1 MTKHINMCKS
11 LTGEYKMAT
20 RQIISKNINIASG
33 AYVGKDGEIWVDT
46 VSNTLK
52 VSDGATAGGVVIT
65 TDGTSGGAWADIT
78 NISNANGP
86 TSVVIGK
93 NAGGAGTN
101 AVAIGE
107 QAGKTTQGTK
117 AVAIGVNA
125 GNDTQGTKAVAI
137 GDQAGKTDQSSSA
150 VAVGEQAG
158 LTTQSQHGIAIGAQ
172 AGQTT
177 QGTSAV
183 AVGKQAGKVNQG
195 NEAVAI
201 GNLAGVNNQAANSIV
216 ISASPTALENIVED
230 VFIVKPVRNGG
241 AGALPT
247 GFHAVAYNPT
257 TGEFAYYGSAG

>member
-1 MTKHINMCKS
+1 
-11 LTGEYKMAT
+11 MAT
-20 RQIISKNINIASG
+20 RKIISKNINAASG
-33 AYVGKDGEIWVDT
+33 AYVGKDGEMWVDT
-46 VSNTLK
+46 NTNLMK
-52 VSDGATAGGVVIT
+52 ISDGATPGGVIVT

-78 NISNANGP
+78 NISNASGP

-117 AVAIGVNA
+117 AVA
-125 GNDTQGTKAVAI
+125 
-137 GDQAGKTDQSSSA
+137 
-150 VAVGEQAG
+150 VGEQAG

-177 QGTSAV
+177 QGTSSLAI
-183 AVGKQAGKVNQG
+183 GKQAGKVNQG

>member
-1 MTKHINMCKS
+1 LNIERVPIS
-11 LTGEYKMAT
+11 GEYKMAT
-20 RQIISKNINIASG
+20 RQIVSKNINVASG
-33 AYVGKDGEIWVDT
+33 AYIGKDGEMWIDT
-46 VSNTLK
+46 NTNLMK
-52 VSDGATAGGVVIT
+52 ISDGATPGGVIVT

-101 AVAIGE
+101 AVAVGE
-107 QAGKTTQGTK
+107 DAGKTTQGTE
-117 AVAIGVNA
+117 AVAIGV
-125 GNDTQGTKAVAI
+125 
-137 GDQAGKTDQSSSA
+137 
-150 VAVGEQAG
+150 
-158 LTTQSQHGIAIGAQ
+158 Q

-177 QGTSAV
+177 QSNQAVAIGPYTGKTTQGASAV
-183 AVGKQAGKVNQG
+183 AVGKSAGETNQG
-195 NEAVAI
+195 AQSVAI
-201 GNLAGVNNQAANSIV
+201 GLSAGKTNQAANSIV
-216 ISASPTALENIVED
+216 INATGGAVENVVED

>member
-1 MTKHINMCKS
+1 
-11 LTGEYKMAT
+11 MAT
-20 RQIISKNINIASG
+20 RQIVSKNINVASG
-33 AYVGKDGEIWVDT
+33 AYIGKDGEMWIDT
-46 VSNTLK
+46 NTNLMK
-52 VSDGATAGGVVIT
+52 ISDGATPGGVIVT

-101 AVAIGE
+101 AVAVGE
-107 QAGKTTQGTK
+107 DAGKTTQGTE
-117 AVAIGVNA
+117 AVAIGV
-125 GNDTQGTKAVAI
+125 
-137 GDQAGKTDQSSSA
+137 
-150 VAVGEQAG
+150 
-158 LTTQSQHGIAIGAQ
+158 Q

-177 QGTSAV
+177 QSNQAVAIGPYTGKTTQGASAV
-183 AVGKQAGKVNQG
+183 AVGKSAGETNQG
-195 NEAVAI
+195 AQSVAI
-201 GNLAGVNNQAANSIV
+201 GLSAGKTNQAANSIV
-216 ISASPTALENIVED
+216 INATGGAVENVVED

>member
-1 MTKHINMCKS
+1 
-11 LTGEYKMAT
+11 MAT
-20 RQIISKNINIASG
+20 RKIISKNINAASG
-33 AYVGKDGEIWVDT
+33 AYVGKDGEMWVDT
-46 VSNTLK
+46 NTNLMK
-52 VSDGATAGGVVIT
+52 ISDGATPGGVIVT

-101 AVAIGE
+101 AVAVGE
-107 QAGKTTQGTK
+107 DAGKTTQGTE
-117 AVAIGVNA
+117 AVAIGV
-125 GNDTQGTKAVAI
+125 
-137 GDQAGKTDQSSSA
+137 
-150 VAVGEQAG
+150 
-158 LTTQSQHGIAIGAQ
+158 Q

-177 QGTSAV
+177 QSNQAVAIGPYTGKTTQGASAV
-183 AVGKQAGKVNQG
+183 AVGKSAGETNQG
-195 NEAVAI
+195 AQSVAI
-201 GNLAGVNNQAANSIV
+201 GLSAGKTNQAANSIV
-216 ISASPTALENIVED
+216 INATGGAVENVVED

>member
-1 MTKHINMCKS
+1 
-11 LTGEYKMAT
+11 MAT
-20 RQIISKNINIASG
+20 RQIVSKNINVASG
-33 AYVGKDGEIWVDT
+33 AYIGKDGEMWVDT
-46 VSNTLK
+46 NTNLLK
-52 VSDGATAGGVVIT
+52 ISDGATPGGVIVT

-101 AVAIGE
+101 AVAVGE
-107 QAGKTTQGTK
+107 DAGKTTQGTE
-117 AVAIGVNA
+117 AVAIGV
-125 GNDTQGTKAVAI
+125 
-137 GDQAGKTDQSSSA
+137 
-150 VAVGEQAG
+150 
-158 LTTQSQHGIAIGAQ
+158 Q

-177 QGTSAV
+177 QSNQAVAIGPYTGKTTQGASAV
-183 AVGKQAGKVNQG
+183 AVGKSAGETNQG
-195 NEAVAI
+195 AQSVAI
-201 GNLAGVNNQAANSIV
+201 GLSAGKTNQAANSIV
-216 ISASPTALENIVED
+216 INATGGAVENVVED

>member
-1 MTKHINMCKS
+1 
-11 LTGEYKMAT
+11 MAT
-20 RQIISKNINIASG
+20 RQIVSKNINVASG
-33 AYVGKDGEIWVDT
+33 DYIGKDGEMWIDT
-46 VSNTLK
+46 NTNLLK
-52 VSDGATAGGVVIT
+52 ISDGATPGGVIVT

-101 AVAIGE
+101 AVAVGE
-107 QAGKTTQGTK
+107 DAGKTTQGTE
-117 AVAIGVNA
+117 AVAIGV
-125 GNDTQGTKAVAI
+125 
-137 GDQAGKTDQSSSA
+137 
-150 VAVGEQAG
+150 
-158 LTTQSQHGIAIGAQ
+158 Q

-177 QGTSAV
+177 QSNQAVAIGPYTGKTTQGASAV
-183 AVGKQAGKVNQG
+183 AVGKSAGETNQG
-195 NEAVAI
+195 AQSVAI
-201 GNLAGVNNQAANSIV
+201 GLSAGKTNQAANSIV
-216 ISASPTALENIVED
+216 INATGGAVENVVED

>member
-1 MTKHINMCKS
+1 
-11 LTGEYKMAT
+11 MAT
-20 RQIISKNINIASG
+20 RQIISKKINAASG
-33 AYVGKDGEIWVDT
+33 AYIGKDGEMWVDT
-46 VSNTLK
+46 NTNLLK
-52 VSDGATAGGVVIT
+52 ISDGATPGGVIVT

-101 AVAIGE
+101 AVAVGE
-107 QAGKTTQGTK
+107 DAGKTTQGTE
-117 AVAIGVNA
+117 AVAIGV
-125 GNDTQGTKAVAI
+125 
-137 GDQAGKTDQSSSA
+137 
-150 VAVGEQAG
+150 
-158 LTTQSQHGIAIGAQ
+158 Q

-177 QGTSAV
+177 QSNQAVAIGPYTGKTTQGASAV
-183 AVGKQAGKVNQG
+183 AVGKSAGETNQG
-195 NEAVAI
+195 AQSVAI
-201 GNLAGVNNQAANSIV
+201 GLSAGKTNQAANSIV
-216 ISASPTALENIVED
+216 INATGGAVENVVED

>member
-1 MTKHINMCKS
+1 
-11 LTGEYKMAT
+11 MAT
-20 RQIISKNINIASG
+20 RKIISKNINAASG
-33 AYVGKDGEIWVDT
+33 AYIGKDGEMWVDT
-46 VSNTLK
+46 NTNLMK
-52 VSDGATAGGVVIT
+52 ISDGATPGGVIVT

-78 NISNANGP
+78 NISDANGP
-86 TSVVIGK
+86 TSVVIGQ

-101 AVAIGE
+101 AVAIGLD
-107 QAGKTTQGTK
+107 AGKTTQGNS
-117 AVAIGVNA
+117 G
-125 GNDTQGTKAVAI
+125 VAI
-137 GDQAGKTDQSSSA
+137 GDQAGQ
-150 VAVGEQAG
+150 
-158 LTTQSQHGIAIGAQ
+158 TTQSQHAVAIGAL
-172 AGQTT
+172 AGKTT
-177 QGTSAV
+177 QGESSV
-183 AVGKQAGKVNQG
+183 AIGKQAGKVNQG